1 MAQISD
7 KQAFLAM
14 FLFLEAYWERN
25 GKPGELGSLLG
36 SMMALQD
43 GMPADSAMW
52 TEWLVALERAV
63 ATE

>member
-1 MAQISD
+1 MTQFSD

-25 GKPGELGSLLG
+25 GRPDELGSLLG

-52 TEWLVALERAV
+52 TDWRVALERAV

>member
-1 MAQISD
+1 MTQISD

-25 GKPGELGSLLG
+25 GRPDALGSLLG

-43 GMPADSAMW
+43 GRPADSAMW
-52 TEWLVALERAV
+52 ADWLVALERAI
-63 ATE
+63 AAE